1 VSSPVKRR
9 SLLLVPPLLAAAP
22 VAAWPLAACGSGEP
36 EPSGRL
42 RIATGSQTAVYYVYG
57 GAIASLI
64 RQRLPKVQP
73 TVLVTAASAQNVTM
87 VLDGSAEVGFTQA
100 DIAAD
105 TPDAPRSLTALA
117 RLYDDYVHLVAR
129 RTGPIR
135 TLADLI
141 GHRVSIGAAGSGTGI
156 TANRLLSVGLAGL
169 PGTVQKFQY
178 GLDASAAALKAGSID
193 AFFFSGGLPVQAIA
207 TLAQSVT
214 LRLVDLHNYVE
225 PLREKY
231 GEYYTD
237 RVVPRAT
244 YSGVEAAQTI
254 GIPNYLVVRA
264 SMPEPMAF
272 ALTKLLFDGRDT
284 LSKAHPAG
292 ARLNVR
298 AAISTPPL
306 NLHAGA
312 ARYYRTVKV

>member
-1 VSSPVKRR
+1 MKRR
-9 SLLLVPPLLAAAP
+9 TLLVIPPVLATA
-22 VAAWPLAACGSGEP
+22 AACGSGEP
-36 EPSGRL
+36 EPSGPV
-42 RIATGSQTAVYYVYG
+42 RIATGSRTAVYYVYG
-57 GAIASLI
+57 QAIASLI

-87 VLDGSAEVGFTQA
+87 IVQGAAEVGFTQA

-105 TPDAPRSLTALA
+105 TADGPKSLTALA
-117 RLYDDYVHLVAR
+117 RLYDDYMHLVAR

-141 GHRVSIGAAGSGTGI
+141 GRKVSIGAAGSGTGV
-156 TANRLLSVGLAGL
+156 TANRLLAVGLAGL
-169 PGTVQKFQY
+169 PGTVQKLQY
-178 GLDASAAALKAGSID
+178 GLDASAAALKDGTID

-231 GEYYTD
+231 GEYYAD
-237 RVVPRAT
+237 RVVPRST

-254 GIPNYLVVRA
+254 GIPNYLVVGT
-264 SMPEPMAF
+264 SMAEPMAF

-284 LSKAHPAG
+284 LARAHPAG

-306 NLHAGA
+306 NLHPGA
-312 ARYYRTVKV
+312 ARYYRTIKV